1 VGIPVAIKVLQEDA
15 GQAAEL
21 LDEARVMASVN
32 DTYCVP
38 IVAVCMTAQ
47 LMLLTQLMPHGSLL
61 DYVRAHKSS
70 VDSHTLLIWAT
81 QIAKVRVQIISSCFL
96 LQTRRISPP
105 DRCIRCALKK
115 RINWYHNH
123 FVAKALKTS

>member
-38 IVAVCMTAQ
+38 IVAICMTAQ

-81 QIAKVRVQIISSCFL
+81 QIAKVFMQIISSCFL
-96 LQTRRISPP
+96 LQQVISPLIGVF
-105 DRCIRCALKK
+105 DAL
-115 RINWYHNH
+115 
-123 FVAKALKTS
+123 